1 MQANS
6 AAGSALLSALGLNL
20 QDTTAQLGLGCSP
33 LSVVGVG
40 SGSQCKSNAV
50 CCENNNVVSN
60 FRYFEE
66 LDRDTDT
73 SCALCR
79 VAWFRLAACLS
90 RSERGGLWGVELLEI
105 ILMTDFH

>member
-60 FRYFEE
+60 FP
-66 LDRDTDT
+66 L
-73 SCALCR
+73 
-79 VAWFRLAACLS
+79 
-90 RSERGGLWGVELLEI
+90 GN
-105 ILMTDFH
+105 